1 MSALCSFA
9 FGVLFILGSVHTGKF
24 SVRVVEVWILRLE
37 LRISIQLAPCCQVSN
52 YGAESWSI
60 FPVSFARERYGFRNR
75 TVRHRVCGLSPRAE
89 SLGMLVLLSML
100 GSARQGRFPTSH

>member
-1 MSALCSFA
+1 MAFVGRALVDGKANLGGKRCWVLGYMSALCSFA
-9 FGVLFILGSVHTGKF
+9 FGVLFILDSVHTGKF

-60 FPVSFARERYGFRNR
+60 FPVSFARERMASGIS
-75 TVRHRVCGLSPRAE
+75 LSDIE
-89 SLGMLVLLSML
+89 CVG
-100 GSARQGRFPTSH
+100 